1 MHLLQR
7 AAGTYEK
14 GLEKALEAG
23 CVGISYGLRYVP
35 GTGRDEFLDTASCCE
50 KEHRMISAHVRD
62 DEDRVFGAV
71 AEVAEAGKLYNIPV
85 QVSHIGSM
93 VEFRTDETA
102 AAPGR
107 WLPHERY

>member
-1 MHLLQR
+1 MK
-7 AAGTYEK
+7 K

-71 AEVAEAGKLYNIPV
+71 AEVAEAGKLYNISGAGIPYR
-85 QVSHIGSM
+85 QHGR
-93 VEFRTDETA
+93 FRTDETA

>member
-1 MHLLQR
+1 MK
-7 AAGTYEK
+7 K

-35 GTGRDEFLDTASCCE
+35 GTGREEFLDTASCCE
-50 KEHRMISAHVRD
+50 KEHRLISAHVRD

-93 VEFRTDETA
+93 GGFGQMKHCCVR
-102 AAPGR
+102 
-107 WLPHERY
+107 